1 MHLTLLAA
9 DRTRIA
15 ALRPLLAGAEKAG
28 AMGSFG
34 ENLRRERDVRGVSL
48 REIAEG
54 TKISV
59 RFLQALE
66 EDRLE
71 VLPGGLFPRAFVRQY
86 ALFLGLDP
94 ERTVN
99 DFVAAHGEAPPER
112 RMAPAPERRPSGVAR
127 PGLPRRRGGPGRR
140 PHAPA
145 RGRAERA
152 RPEPTPST
160 VAAAPAVL
168 PTDRVYPSPSL
179 APASAA
185 AGDSLVLTMTA
196 QQDCWVEVRADGE
209 TVINRVLAEGE
220 SQTLEARGEIVLSVG
235 NAGGLSI
242 RVNDRPALPLGRS
255 GEVRKNIVITRQ
267 NLPSLVDED
276 GAAAPD
282 GHSG

>member
-1 MHLTLLAA
+1 
-9 DRTRIA
+9 
-15 ALRPLLAGAEKAG
+15 
-28 AMGSFG
+28 MGSFG

-66 EDRLE
+66 EDRLD

-94 ERTVN
+94 EKVVT
-99 DFVAAHGEAPPER
+99 DFVAAHGQQPL
-112 RMAPAPERRPSGVAR
+112 APERRIAAVPE
-127 PGLPRRRGGPGRR
+127 RRRRLSLGHVFLAAVAVVAIVLTFR
-140 PHAPA
+140 
-145 RGRAERA
+145 RGREPERA
-152 RPEPTPST
+152 RLEPPPTT

-168 PTDRVYPSPSL
+168 PTDRVYPPPEL
-179 APASAA
+179 ASAA
-185 AGDSLVLTMTA
+185 AGADASDGLVLTMTA
-196 QQDCWVEVRADGE
+196 QQDCWVEVRADGA

-220 SQTLEARGEIVLSVG
+220 SQRLEARGEIVLSVG

-267 NLPSLVDED
+267 NLPSLVQQD
-276 GAAAPD
+276 GAAEPD